1 MFLIPF
7 EHVLDIFFGVDTVLK
22 PYRVMSI
29 LIIMAYALK
38 LTQNGGGKAN
48 FLDDLALY
56 LIFLYGIIVSLVHMA
71 TGSFSMR
78 MFNNDMF
85 QISLYL
91 FTYFIIK
98 NIYLNRDKWYRLFW
112 CLTIGIIG
120 NSYYIFVDFFFNGN
134 YKRAEGFMSNSN
146 YVALSIVVA
155 IAFIL
160 YRLSVTQKWWKQL
173 LFAGLVLFLLFVFPV
188 TGSRSGLA
196 ILVVLLLLFF
206 IFASFKAKFR
216 IVIVSVLLGI
226 GILSQNLEK
235 INVGASFVLTNR
247 VAKKINVEDVRVPI
261 WRGAIRAA
269 DGVHYM
275 GLGIGQFKYNFPS
288 FFQREYHK
296 TILEFV
302 NRGAYMSAHSD
313 FVTLL
318 VVYGF
323 VGLILY
329 LYFLFHISRR
339 ILFRVELARDL
350 EDKRFFQFNLM
361 MIVALVIFGIGSENF
376 LSPLYWAILGLATTS
391 LFMTD
396 QSDSEESTVSEVNT

>member
-38 LTQNGGGKAN
+38 LTQNGGGNAN
-48 FLDDLALY
+48 FIDDLALY

-98 NIYLNRDKWYRLFW
+98 NIYLNRDNWYRLFW

-247 VAKKINVEDVRVPI
+247 VAKKINI
-261 WRGAIRAA
+261 
-269 DGVHYM
+269 
-275 GLGIGQFKYNFPS
+275 
-288 FFQREYHK
+288 
-296 TILEFV
+296 
-302 NRGAYMSAHSD
+302 
-313 FVTLL
+313 
-318 VVYGF
+318 
-323 VGLILY
+323 
-329 LYFLFHISRR
+329 
-339 ILFRVELARDL
+339 
-350 EDKRFFQFNLM
+350 
-361 MIVALVIFGIGSENF
+361 
-376 LSPLYWAILGLATTS
+376 
-391 LFMTD
+391 
-396 QSDSEESTVSEVNT
+396 